1 MLQMLIEL
9 LDRLRFIPG
18 LGWLDALRHDVVARK
33 IAVEQQARKINNAKK
48 LADHNIQSVRE
59 IPSVIKGSKKRS

>member
-1 MLQMLIEL
+1 MFQIIIEI

-18 LGWLDALRHDVVARK
+18 LGWLDSIRQQVVVRK
-33 IAVEQQARKINNAKK
+33 MSVDQAAKKINSAKK
-48 LADHNIQSVRE
+48 LAEYNVKSVRE